1 MLSESLREMRREF
14 QQLLRDVPD
23 DADKVEISAMWLQ
36 SYALALGIYEDE
48 AIKCERALGLHD
60 APAVA
65 ANSTVVLFRDY
76 QKTRPQLR
84 VVQADG
90 NDIA

>member
-14 QQLLRDVPD
+14 QQLLRDTPD
-23 DADKVEISAMWLQ
+23 DSDTVEVLALWLQ

-48 AIKCERALGLHD
+48 AIKCEQALGLHD
-60 APAVA
+60 TPAA
-65 ANSTVVLFRDY
+65 ATDSTVVLFRDY

-84 VVQADG
+84 VVQVDG

>member
-14 QQLLRDVPD
+14 QQIMRDTPD
-23 DADKVEISAMWLQ
+23 DADKVEISALRLQ

-60 APAVA
+60 TPAA
-65 ANSTVVLFRDY
+65 ATNSTVVLFRDY
-76 QKTRPQLR
+76 QKTRPLLR
-84 VVQADG
+84 VVQVDG